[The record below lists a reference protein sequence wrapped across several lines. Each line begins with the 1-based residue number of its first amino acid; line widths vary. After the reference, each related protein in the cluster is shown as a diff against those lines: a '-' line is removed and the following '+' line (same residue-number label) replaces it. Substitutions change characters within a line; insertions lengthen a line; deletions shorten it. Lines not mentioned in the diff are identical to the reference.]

1 MLEDMPRFKAT
12 ALRSLC
18 SARVLVDFQPGT
30 MMTHLASGKNLNYAA
45 LQKRRRVIKASV
57 IWI

>member
-1 MLEDMPRFKAT
+1 MLEDMSRFNAA

-18 SARVLVDFQPGT
+18 SARVLVGFQPRT
-30 MMTHLASGKNLNYAA
+30 MMTHLTTGKNLKYAA
-45 LQKRRRVIKASV
+45 LQRGRRVIKASV

>member
-1 MLEDMPRFKAT
+1 MLEDMPRFKAA

-18 SARVLVDFQPGT
+18 SARVLVDFQPRT
-30 MMTHLASGKNLNYAA
+30 MMTHLATGKNIKYAA
-45 LQKRRRVIKASV
+45 LQNGRRVIKASV